1 MGKYKMSLKQLQK
14 CSENEEDLSKGGR
27 SQLEEALMATSGTV
41 CTSKLRMIVKDY
53 SPLNKIEIHEFVLI

>member
-1 MGKYKMSLKQLQK
+1 MSLKQLQK
-14 CSENEEDLSKGGR
+14 CSENEDLSKGGR

-53 SPLNKIEIHEFVLI
+53 SPLNKIENHRFILI

>member
-1 MGKYKMSLKQLQK
+1 MSLKQLQK

-41 CTSKLRMIVKDY
+41 
-53 SPLNKIEIHEFVLI
+53 